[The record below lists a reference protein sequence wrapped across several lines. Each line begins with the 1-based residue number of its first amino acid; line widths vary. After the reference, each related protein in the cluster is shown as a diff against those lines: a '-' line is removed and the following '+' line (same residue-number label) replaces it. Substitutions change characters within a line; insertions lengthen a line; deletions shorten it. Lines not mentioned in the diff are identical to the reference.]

1 MSVYYGANRKQ
12 YHLMDKPITTGGE
25 GSIFSIQSMPGYVAK
40 IYHSVNLALAR
51 KISIMVGH
59 PPAPDV
65 ANQLAW
71 PLEMLHDA
79 SGAFCGFIMKK
90 LDTTNELLELYKYPP
105 REFEGITL
113 KHKLVIAQNICAV
126 IAGVHRAGYVFGDFN
141 PMNIGVN
148 LKTGTVA
155 FFDTDSYHIRDPQ
168 TNQVFRCNV
177 CLPGYVAPELIANCK
192 KYKAANPSVKDVY
205 ANMPLPTFSVDTD
218 RFALAI
224 HIFKLLMNGYSPF
237 NGIDSKLTV
246 SQASPGLG
254 DVAVDRDNYCF
265 KAGLKPQSVATPPLE
280 SLPKYIQDLFHKA
293 FIQGRSNPG
302 KRPSADE
309 WYRALEQYEKELTS
323 CPKNRNHFYFKGL
336 RSCPWCE
343 ASDRYDRELSK
354 MSQGPGVRTASP
366 AVIPPP
372 VSVPTTTSTNN
383 YSHTTQTAAAS
394 VTAVIQPQTFW
405 QRPEVFW
412 AITLVF
418 SALVSVIAL
427 HFLGYSVFDG
437 SGLGNDVMEGIADFL
452 DVIAP
457 YLLFAGGIA
466 GTVFYNVKYAI
477 KNKNC
482 YTGGNYVLSLIMC
495 PVGIA
500 AMFVAIL
507 LIALAIYIFLVILVF
522 GIVIGMF
529 SGG

>member
-1 MSVYYGANRKQ
+1 
-12 YHLMDKPITTGGE
+12 
-25 GSIFSIQSMPGYVAK
+25 
-40 IYHSVNLALAR
+40 
-51 KISIMVGH
+51 
-59 PPAPDV
+59 
-65 ANQLAW
+65 
-71 PLEMLHDA
+71 
-79 SGAFCGFIMKK
+79 
-90 LDTTNELLELYKYPP
+90 
-105 REFEGITL
+105 
-113 KHKLVIAQNICAV
+113 
-126 IAGVHRAGYVFGDFN
+126 
-141 PMNIGVN
+141 
-148 LKTGTVA
+148 
-155 FFDTDSYHIRDPQ
+155 
-168 TNQVFRCNV
+168 
-177 CLPGYVAPELIANCK
+177 
-192 KYKAANPSVKDVY
+192 
-205 ANMPLPTFSVDTD
+205 
-218 RFALAI
+218 
-224 HIFKLLMNGYSPF
+224 
-237 NGIDSKLTV
+237 
-246 SQASPGLG
+246 
-254 DVAVDRDNYCF
+254 
-265 KAGLKPQSVATPPLE
+265 
-280 SLPKYIQDLFHKA
+280 
-293 FIQGRSNPG
+293 
-302 KRPSADE
+302 
-309 WYRALEQYEKELTS
+309 
-323 CPKNRNHFYFKGL
+323 
-336 RSCPWCE
+336 
-343 ASDRYDRELSK
+343 
-354 MSQGPGVRTASP
+354 MSQGTGVRTASP